1 MRAGVARDDF
11 EAYALPR
18 ASVAR
23 TSVLT
28 AVFGLVPVV
37 LALLW
42 LTRGTAHWPA
52 VIWAADVAVVVGLIC
67 YWRYCVSFVGVT
79 ADEFIKRGWLPGF
92 VRLPRESIAAV
103 VVVRTYRSGST
114 ETVPQL
120 FATDAAGTPLFRM
133 RGSYWSEEA
142 IAVVTDALGSPTTT
156 VPKPMSFA
164 DLYRQ
169 YPGSR
174 SWYEGRPVL
183 AALAVVVLFAL
194 GAGGLTLLWGALLD
208 S

>member
-1 MRAGVARDDF
+1 MRAGVAHDDF

-23 TSVLT
+23 TAVLT

-67 YWRYCVSFVGVT
+67 YWRYSISFVGVT

-92 VRLPRESIAAV
+92 VRLRRERIAAV
-103 VVVRTYRSGST
+103 VVVRTYRSDSAD
-114 ETVPQL
+114 TVPQL
-120 FATDAAGTPLFRM
+120 FATDAGGAPLFRM
-133 RGSYWSEEA
+133 RGTYWSEEA
-142 IAVVTDALGSPTTT
+142 IALVAETLGSPTTT
-156 VPKPMSFA
+156 VPKPLSFSE
-164 DLYRQ
+164 LYRQ

-194 GAGGLTLLWGALLD
+194 AAGGLTVLWGVL
-208 S
+208 SGS